1 MICPALLPAR
11 SLLGTGLAS
20 PDELGSLCSVTEGT
34 RFLRELPSNGLDRPA
49 GLTAG
54 VCVKR
59 PRSRSEEEWT
69 GGFRSCIGNTYGLN
83 EGPA

>member
-20 PDELGSLCSVTEGT
+20 PDALGSLCSVTEET
-34 RFLRELPSNGLDRPA
+34 RFLRESPSNGPGWSA

-54 VCVKR
+54 VCVKG
-59 PRSRSEEEWT
+59 PRARSKEEWT
-69 GGFRSCIGNTYGLN
+69 GGFRSCIGNT
-83 EGPA
+83 